1 MEELQKRVCFVT
13 FEFDDGS
20 KQIIKTTLNKEIL
33 LQYGAAPKDGFLYD
47 ISHAEYV
54 KLRTDA
60 TNVIISTERPESKG
74 VLDSFANRFI

>member
-1 MEELQKRVCFVT
+1 MEELQKQVCFVT
-13 FEFDDGS
+13 FEFDDGT
-20 KQIIKTTLNKEIL
+20 KQIIKTTLNQQIL

-47 ISHAEYV
+47 IAHAEYV

-60 TNVIISTERPESKG
+60 INIVILTEKPVSEG